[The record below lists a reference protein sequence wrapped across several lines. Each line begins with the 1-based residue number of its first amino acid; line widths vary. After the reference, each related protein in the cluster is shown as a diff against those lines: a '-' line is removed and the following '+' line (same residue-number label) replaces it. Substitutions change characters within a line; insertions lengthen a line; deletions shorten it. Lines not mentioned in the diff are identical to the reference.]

1 MSINRTIDVE
11 SSSSSI
17 VRGCVACKRLAKPPS
32 IYSLRPPPMPPLPLE
47 LLSSHAIVFKQA
59 ADFDP
64 FVKCKLVTGGSNG
77 LSSGGRPVPLPPP
90 AWPSTNQPPSG
101 LQSFFSLA
109 GLSSLA
115 SGIVSSSSSS
125 SSSPTSSPSSPS
137 SYLFVIIVVISV
149 LILFLLLFILF
160 AFVLVYLTKM
170 KLKQSSRTSNDTTSP
185 SSTAN
190 HSGSS
195 SANSSGAPSPKDFSH
210 HSSSSST
217 SSHRVDSNKTVS
229 VFSLSSS
236 SSSCAVSSSSNSPNF
251 IPTVT
256 CYNQLSSPTK
266 TTTNDLNILNR

>member
-11 SSSSSI
+11 SSI
-17 VRGCVACKRLAKPPS
+17 VRGCAACKRLGKPPS

-77 LSSGGRPVPLPPP
+77 LGARPVPLPPP
-90 AWPSTNQPPSG
+90 AWPSTSQPSSG

-115 SGIVSSSSSS
+115 SGVVSSSSSS
-125 SSSPTSSPSSPS
+125 SSSPTSPSSSS

-195 SANSSGAPSPKDFSH
+195 SGAPSPKDFSH

-236 SSSCAVSSSSNSPNF
+236 SSSCAASSSSNSPNF

-266 TTTNDLNILNR
+266 AAVTNDVNILNR